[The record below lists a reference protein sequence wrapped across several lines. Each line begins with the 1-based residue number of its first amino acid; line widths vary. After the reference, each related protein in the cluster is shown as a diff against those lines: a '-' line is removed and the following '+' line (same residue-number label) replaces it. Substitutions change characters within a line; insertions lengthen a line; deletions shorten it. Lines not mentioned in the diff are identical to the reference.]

1 MHRSPGSPETGPA
14 WRARTSPAKES
25 ATAVK
30 TFGGRR
36 SASTPAARLLRVGA
50 VTRWSLRGGESE
62 GEELLSRKELP
73 GPGAD
78 EDHPV
83 RDGGAAGDRRAGGG
97 LPEELSVGGP
107 PGAKL
112 AVDQAEEDDA
122 AGDRERT
129 ELERR
134 QEVEPADLAALG
146 LDRGHGASLVRV
158 VVGGEEDETVRGRG
172 WTGFGPGRGEGF
184 SAPRGHGGTELDVPE
199 PPSRFAIPR
208 PDAVFAAGHE
218 ERSSAPAAEEHRRA
232 VQVQVPVVV
241 RMNLVGPP
249 QGPGRGVEGDHARAV
264 LEVPRENV
272 KGVPGHDV
280 ERSGAEVERRRGDE
294 GAARD
299 AGGNGEARPQR
310 PSRGGIQADD
320 APACLRFAPRRD
332 AGVDPAAVDER
343 RRPEVLEAL
352 LRISHD
358 SLPPPPPAFEIERE
372 QPVTGDEYRLSRDRG
387 RGIDT

>member
-1 MHRSPGSPETGPA
+1 MHQSPGSPETGPA

-146 LDRGHGASLVRV
+146 LEGGHGASLVRL
-158 VVGGEEDETVRGRG
+158 VVGGEEDETAR
-172 WTGFGPGRGEGF
+172 
-184 SAPRGHGGTELDVPE
+184 
-199 PPSRFAIPR
+199 
-208 PDAVFAAGHE
+208 
-218 ERSSAPAAEEHRRA
+218 
-232 VQVQVPVVV
+232 
-241 RMNLVGPP
+241 
-249 QGPGRGVEGDHARAV
+249 GRGVELSRA
-264 LEVPRENV
+264 
-272 KGVPGHDV
+272 
-280 ERSGAEVERRRGDE
+280 AVERRRGDQ
-294 GAARD
+294 GTARD
-299 AGGNGEARPQR
+299 LGGNGEERP
-310 PSRGGIQADD
+310 
-320 APACLRFAPRRD
+320 
-332 AGVDPAAVDER
+332 
-343 RRPEVLEAL
+343 
-352 LRISHD
+352 
-358 SLPPPPPAFEIERE
+358 
-372 QPVTGDEYRLSRDRG
+372 
-387 RGIDT
+387 